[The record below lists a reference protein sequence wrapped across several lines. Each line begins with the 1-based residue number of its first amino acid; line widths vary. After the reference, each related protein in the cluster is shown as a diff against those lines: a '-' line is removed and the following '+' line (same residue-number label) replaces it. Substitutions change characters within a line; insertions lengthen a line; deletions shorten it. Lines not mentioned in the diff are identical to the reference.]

1 MSSINIINDY
11 TSFNQFNA
19 KTLEHLTE
27 MIFNSEN
34 REYSSIN
41 FIITDEEY
49 LSRFKKKYFNQNVY
63 TDVMTFNLE
72 NSNEPIEGEIY
83 VSMDRIFSN
92 AKVYQKSLDE
102 EVKRVMIH
110 GILHL
115 IGYNDDT
122 KKKKENMTLLE
133 NKYISSLYNKALI
146 LK

>member
-1 MSSINIINDY
+1 
-11 TSFNQFNA
+11 
-19 KTLEHLTE
+19 
-27 MIFNSEN
+27 
-34 REYSSIN
+34 
-41 FIITDEEY
+41 
-49 LSRFKKKYFNQNVY
+49 
-63 TDVMTFNLE
+63 MTFNLE